1 MRLAVRI
8 GLGILVAVQL
18 GTGLWQLVLP
28 GSFYRDFPTV
38 DLAPPFNE
46 HLLRDFGGANVA
58 IGVIVLV
65 VAIWFERRYVQL
77 VLIAY
82 LALSIPH
89 LVFHMTHLH
98 GATAFDVAF
107 QVVALGS
114 AVVLPI
120 VVLAIVPRAFRE
132 VPRAE

>member
-28 GSFYRDFPTV
+28 DSFYRDFPTV

-46 HLLRDFGGANVA
+46 HLMRDFGGANVA

-82 LALSIPH
+82 LAFSTPH

-98 GATAFDVAF
+98 GASAFDVAF

-120 VVLAIVPRAFRE
+120 VVLALVPRAFRE
-132 VPRAE
+132 APAAE